1 MTATAVPTDM
11 PKKRSTVGLPEADMS
26 MTAATVTA
34 LRIRMMG
41 E

>member
-11 PKKRSTVGLPEADMS
+11 PNSSCIPPPRDAHTIITATTRALMMST
-26 MTAATVTA
+26 
-34 LRIRMMG
+34 MG